1 MSKTSASEWP
11 GGAAREW
18 ERCWMWGKFAL
29 KSSSSFPS
37 GFWLFSL
44 ERGVGSQQVVAKT
57 VFERDA
63 RKSHASLG
71 MAAGVT
77 YRFRNMAS
85 GFHSGD

>member
-1 MSKTSASEWP
+1 
-11 GGAAREW
+11 
-18 ERCWMWGKFAL
+18 MWGKFAL

-44 ERGVGSQQVVAKT
+44 GAGSQQAGC
-57 VFERDA
+57 FRGAEAALERDA